1 MDEGSEGGR
10 FSASVIADSVSKRVR
25 EKTDSFRSAV
35 SDIDSESV
43 SKAIRRAPVTIKRN
57 LLDSTV
63 TDIITKVPAV
73 TVVLCLAVTG
83 FFSIHSGIN
92 DCRDGYNPD
101 WCSDEGALNVNGDMA
116 IYLPQGSEVQA
127 QIEDVEQDWTT
138 NVMVV
143 YVESNTTGVDKLPIL
158 SQLDLVENTLN
169 THRNDNGEE
178 DFVIYVLSVSTVV
191 KEVNSS
197 GGRVI
202 KAFFSGIAE
211 ATGNS
216 DVSQLVNETVDEQA
230 NLIGDYSIPDE
241 QERVDQILDEM
252 PQNALDKLVRDVGK
266 NQNET
271 AGYWNRAV
279 IIIGITSLV
288 DMDGDGEDD
297 TGDYIEFVSNEI
309 NRISIEN
316 NWVCRDESGRE
327 LNPEKKENEDY
338 CEDQNYLDLRMTLT
352 GPVPLTNAI
361 TEESFKLFWGVFP
374 VGVILV
380 AFGLFIFHCDLLQT
394 GRIRLVQGIKV
405 VIISGLP
412 TLCSVWITLGMIGLT
427 DYEVTMTVIIVGP
440 IVLALGV
447 SYGLHITNRYAES
460 KGSPREKMAE
470 ALSSTGRAVLLSAL
484 TTIIGFISLTLVPM
498 KPIQTI
504 GWALSGGIVVVYL
517 MTMLMVP
524 NLTMMLDLKKPSH
537 PPPKI
542 FQVAVET
549 PIKWTRVTLAI
560 FTIAMLVSAGINRP
574 NVEENIDLLEMAPGG
589 VDAVDKMG
597 VYSDEFNAG
606 QPGFLL
612 ITGDISADPN
622 PLPNAEAEQSDPYAN
637 LEGISQLETKCNS
650 VENTTAVSIVFL
662 MKAIGVGVNVT
673 GTPIYDLINGTVGDV
688 LPEPIREV
696 SELIFDNE
704 QSGNVSFWSAMNYLD
719 LQDTG
724 GVQAQNFLIYVFYN
738 SMTDEMRGLFM
749 SSDYKRSLIYI
760 DMPFMDVKATSEAVE
775 LVDEYASQE
784 TDGAIDSTPLIGVAS
799 ITIEVN
805 NLIVGSQWSSLGF
818 ALLFT
823 VLTLALVFRD
833 VRYAMLTTMPV
844 GFTVMMQWLA
854 MDGLDVPLSLVTVM
868 IGSILVGV
876 GVDFSIHIANRI
888 KEQGGTIEAI
898 QTACASTGMSLF
910 EAVTVT
916 AFGMTCAYL
925 IPIAAIKPFVT
936 TIIILLLV
944 AAISA
949 LILLPAIFTA
959 MIKANIGLTGGV
971 NTMVR
976 TAGLRRAIARDEA
989 DVIDAA
995 MVFGSSDDAW

>member
-1 MDEGSEGGR
+1 MDEGTEGGG
-10 FSASVIADSVSKRVR
+10 FSASGMAEGVSKRVR
-25 EKTDSFRSAV
+25 ERTDALRASV
-35 SDIDSESV
+35 SDIDSETV
-43 SKAIRRAPVTIKRN
+43 SKAIKRAPIAIKRN
-57 LLDSTV
+57 LLDSTI

-127 QIEDVEQDWTT
+127 QIEDVEEDWTT

-158 SQLDLVENTLN
+158 TQLDLVENTLN
-169 THRNDNGEE
+169 THRNDDGGE

-216 DVSQLVNETVDEQA
+216 DVSQFVNETVDEQS

-297 TGDYIEFVSNEI
+297 TSDYIEFVSNEI

-316 NWVCRDESGRE
+316 NWVCRDEDGRE
-327 LNPEKKENEDY
+327 LNPEKQENEEFCD
-338 CEDQNYLDLRMTLT
+338 EQDYLDLRMTLT

-589 VDAVDKMG
+589 VDAVDKME

-673 GTPIYDLINGTVGDV
+673 GTPIYELVNNTVGDL
-688 LPEPIREV
+688 LPEPMRDV
-696 SELIFDNE
+696 AQLIFDNE

-724 GVQAQNFLIYVFYN
+724 GIQAQNFLIYVFYN

-749 SSDYKRSLIYI
+749 SPDFKRSLIYI
-760 DMPFMDVKATSEAVE
+760 DMPFMDVKATSEAVD
-775 LVDEYASQE
+775 LVDEYAAQE

-888 KEQGGTIEAI
+888 KEQGGTIDAI

-971 NTMVR
+971 NTMVK

>member
-1 MDEGSEGGR
+1 MDEGTEGGG
-10 FSASVIADSVSKRVR
+10 FSASGMAEGVSKRVR
-25 EKTDSFRSAV
+25 ERTDALRASV
-35 SDIDSESV
+35 SDIDSETV
-43 SKAIRRAPVTIKRN
+43 SKAIKRAPIAIKRN
-57 LLDSTV
+57 LLDSTI

-116 IYLPQGSEVQA
+116 ISLPQGSEVQA
-127 QIEDVEQDWTT
+127 QIEDVEEDWTT

-158 SQLDLVENTLN
+158 TQLDLVENTLN
-169 THRNDNGEE
+169 THRNDDGGE

-216 DVSQLVNETVDEQA
+216 DVSQFVNETVDEQS

-297 TGDYIEFVSNEI
+297 TSDYIEFVSNEI

-316 NWVCRDESGRE
+316 NWVCRDEDGRE
-327 LNPEKKENEDY
+327 LNPEKQENEEFCD
-338 CEDQNYLDLRMTLT
+338 EQDYLDLRMTLT

-589 VDAVDKMG
+589 VDAVDKME

-673 GTPIYDLINGTVGDV
+673 GTPIYELVNNTVGDL
-688 LPEPIREV
+688 LPEPMRDV
-696 SELIFDNE
+696 AQLIFDNE

-724 GVQAQNFLIYVFYN
+724 GIQAQNFLIYVFYN

-749 SSDYKRSLIYI
+749 SPDFKRSLIYI
-760 DMPFMDVKATSEAVE
+760 DMPFMDVKATSEAVD
-775 LVDEYASQE
+775 LVDEYAAQE

-888 KEQGGTIEAI
+888 KEQGGTIDAI

-971 NTMVR
+971 NTMVK

>member
-1 MDEGSEGGR
+1 MDEGRDGR
-10 FSASVIADSVSKRVR
+10 RFNASAMVENIPNYVR
-25 EKTDSFRSAV
+25 ERAGAFRDSISK
-35 SDIDSESV
+35 INSESI
-43 SKAIRRAPVTIKRN
+43 SNFIRKAPTSIKRN

-63 TDIITKVPAV
+63 TDIITKVPAI
-73 TVVLCLAVTG
+73 TIVLCLAVTG
-83 FFSIHSGIN
+83 FFSIHSGVN

-127 QIEDVEQDWTT
+127 QIEDVERDWTT

-169 THRNDNGEE
+169 THRNDAGEQ

-211 ATGNS
+211 ATGSS
-216 DVSQLVNETVDEQA
+216 DLSQAVNETVDEQA

-279 IIIGITSLV
+279 IIIGITSIV

-297 TGDYIEFVSNEI
+297 TSDYIEYVSNEI

-316 NWVCRDESGRE
+316 NWVCRDDDGKE
-327 LNPEKKENEDY
+327 LNPEKRENEEF
-338 CEDQNYLDLRMTLT
+338 CEDQNPLDLRMTLT

-361 TEESFKLFWGVFP
+361 TEESFKMFWGVFP
-374 VGVILV
+374 VGVVLV

-498 KPIQTI
+498 KPIATI
-504 GWALSGGIVVVYL
+504 GWALSGGIVVVYI

-560 FTIAMLVSAGINRP
+560 FIIAMLVSAGINRP

-612 ITGDISADPN
+612 IRGDISADPN

-673 GTPIYDLINGTVGDV
+673 GTPIYDLINGTGILPDPINDV
-688 LPEPIREV
+688 AQ
-696 SELIFDNE
+696 LIFDNE

-760 DMPFMDVKATSEAVE
+760 DMPFMDVKATSKAVD

-784 TDGAIDSTPLIGVAS
+784 TDGAIDSTQLIGVAS

-854 MDGLDVPLSLVTVM
+854 MDSLDVPLSLVTVM

-971 NTMVR
+971 NTMVK